1 MALTRNKKLYFDCK
15 IEDNFS
21 SRLTLFLFHFAF
33 FLNLYKDK
41 NNKKLLQNIY
51 DFIFRQID
59 ISLRESGDGDVSVNK
74 KMKKYINILH
84 SIIYDIENWKDK
96 NNLNKNEILEKYL
109 FYDNKSNLL
118 ASYFDK
124 YSIYLR
130 NNNLNFFAEGVN
142 KHKF

>member
-1 MALTRNKKLYFDCK
+1 MGQRN
-15 IEDNFS
+15 S
-21 SRLTLFLFHFAF
+21 V
-33 FLNLYKDK
+33 
-41 NNKKLLQNIY
+41 LLG
-51 DFIFRQID
+51 DF
-59 ISLRESGDGDVSVNK
+59 
-74 KMKKYINILH
+74 
-84 SIIYDIENWKDK
+84 
-96 NNLNKNEILEKYL
+96 EILEKYL